1 MAFSARSGTRRS
13 QGSESGNTQ
22 IEEKIVKVNGDVATR
37 RYTKGRFLGK
47 GGFARVY
54 EITNNDTGKQYAGKV
69 VLKANLTKS
78 RAKQKLMSEIKIH
91 RSLRHENVVGFEHFF
106 EDSDNVYILLEMCEN

>member
-1 MAFSARSGTRRS
+1 MATSSRASRRQQEDSGTV
-13 QGSESGNTQ
+13 Q

-54 EITNNDTGKQYAGKV
+54 EIKNNDSNKTYAGKIV
-69 VLKANLTKS
+69 AKASLTKS
-78 RAKQKLMSEIKIH
+78 RAK
-91 RSLRHENVVGFEHFF
+91 
-106 EDSDNVYILLEMCEN
+106 